1 MQQKV
6 QRIEVRQLE
15 SLNRSFD
22 HALKMS
28 RDACRRYL
36 LHEERIVLRRERDQ
50 ADVRGVALIPGT
62 GMGQLHKAELAGL
75 PSFHASISSTAACTI
90 RLSINAGQYA
100 TICSGLGR
108 PPAKPVTL
116 GGPLRM
122 KGAIS
127 RVKRSTAAWSDART
141 PMRNCTSGSSSSG
154 ARSSARRPWV
164 ASAPTNSV
172 RIASNWSPK
181 SLRRCRTTRSAALA
195 FWYASGQA

>member
-1 MQQKV
+1 MEQKV

-15 SLNRSFD
+15 ALNPSFD
-22 HALKMS
+22 HALKMP

-50 ADVRGVALIPGT
+50 SDVRGVSLIPGT
-62 GMGQLHKAELAGL
+62 GMGQIHQTF
-75 PSFHASISSTAACTI
+75 FHASISSTAGCTI

-108 PPAKPVTL
+108 PPANPVTL

-127 RVKRSTAAWSDART
+127 RVKRSTGASSRART
-141 PMRNCTSGSSSSG
+141 PTRNCTSGIAATSTSFNASG
-154 ARSSARRPWV
+154 PCV
-164 ASAPTNSV
+164 ALAPTNSV
-172 RIASNWSPK
+172 WTASN
-181 SLRRCRTTRSAALA
+181 LR
-195 FWYASGQA
+195 

>member
-15 SLNRSFD
+15 ALNRSFD
-22 HALKMS
+22 HAFKMS
-28 RDACRRYL
+28 RDACRRDL
-36 LHEERIVLRRERDQ
+36 LHEERIVLRRERNQ
-50 ADVRGVALIPGT
+50 ADIGGVAFVARPRMRQIQQT
-62 GMGQLHKAELAGL
+62 F
-75 PSFHASISSTAACTI
+75 FHASISSTAACTI

-127 RVKRSTAAWSDART
+127 RVKRSTGASSRART
-141 PMRNCTSGSSSSG
+141 PTRNCTSGIAATSTSFNASG
-154 ARSSARRPWV
+154 PCV
-164 ASAPTNSV
+164 ALAPTNSV
-172 RIASNWSPK
+172 WTASN
-181 SLRRCRTTRSAALA
+181 LRPRS
-195 FWYASGQA
+195 SSR